1 MGTPYSS
8 RWRPKSTTKD
18 ERMSWLFFSL
28 RFGFWLRLIL
38 PQQRKMIKWQWQTRT
53 MSKIAVTIKIN
64 EKGIEWQVFGRH
76 RFATSFEGLL
86 DVCYV
91 LRFQSEAWKFSQT
104 LRKFFGSLLTKRFPP
119 CITLRFFIYKIFNY
133 NFKLSKKWQRF
144 TFFGNKIF

>member
-1 MGTPYSS
+1 ML
-8 RWRPKSTTKD
+8 
-18 ERMSWLFFSL
+18 WLFFSL

-104 LRKFFGSLLTKRFPP
+104 LKKIFWFPP
-119 CITLRFFIYKIFNY
+119 HKTFPSLHNAAFFLFIKFSIIISNYQKNDNVLLFLVIKYFKNKVKTRINKVKI
-133 NFKLSKKWQRF
+133 KD
-144 TFFGNKIF
+144 